1 VAPKTKKVL
10 QGRTMMKK
18 MKKLETWMLLISI
31 SKAGKASHLIRVTL
45 KAFIILVGL
54 ERIREN
60 HMIFHRLMLVR
71 LHSLIREAQGR

>member
-31 SKAGKASHLIRVTL
+31 SKPGKANHLIRVIL

-54 ERIREN
+54 ELTREN

-71 LHSLIREAQGR
+71 LHNLIREAQGR

>member
-1 VAPKTKKVL
+1 MAPKTKNVL
-10 QGRTMMKK
+10 QGRMMKK

-31 SKAGKASHLIRVTL
+31 SKVGKANHLIRVTL
-45 KAFIILVGL
+45 KVFIIQVGL

-71 LHSLIREAQGR
+71 LHNLIREAQRR